1 VFREQDI
8 TRSSIIGRWER
19 YARRPSSFLWTT
31 SVINVNSR
39 SWPCAAEPSTARI
52 CRRCMCGK
60 GQSSTTSWGIGQ
72 IPGLRV
78 AALTCNNMPSP
89 HLRAWQNL
97 LEAPSRT
104 KMVKHLVR
112 ITTCVC
118 TFQLASITKSLCKDS
133 FELYTM
139 LQIISQ

>member
-1 VFREQDI
+1 VLRNRQPLEFADDACV
-8 TRSSIIGRWER
+8 ER
-19 YARRPSSFLWTT
+19 VSRRQRLKYE
-31 SVINVNSR
+31 
-39 SWPCAAEPSTARI
+39 ALDLLMHAEL
-52 CRRCMCGK
+52 
-60 GQSSTTSWGIGQ
+60 SWGIGQ